1 MNCSCN
7 DSNQKISTWRITTKA
22 ISHEENIMTVIVYG
36 KSTFAGNAK
45 TRRHERRRKLAIE
58 RDAICNIIDSIF
70 GTDSEEPV
78 QEAPRKRLSLSEKA
92 ASLGSLL
99 CKKAEEVERKQS
111 RIYYR
116 KPRSEMGVTCSGR
129 QKQRGKSIPAYYD

>member
-1 MNCSCN
+1 
-7 DSNQKISTWRITTKA
+7 
-22 ISHEENIMTVIVYG
+22 MTVIVYG

-58 RDAICNIIDSIF
+58 RDTICNIIDSIF
-70 GTDSEEPV
+70 GCDVPDGS
-78 QEAPRKRLSLSEKA
+78 QEVKAKRIDRVTKA
-92 ASLGSLL
+92 ILL
-99 CKKAEEVERKQS
+99 AGTRQKEVEVTAVKRN

-116 KPRSEMGVTCSGR
+116 DANPLGNKIHAV

>member
-1 MNCSCN
+1 
-7 DSNQKISTWRITTKA
+7 
-22 ISHEENIMTVIVYG
+22 MTVIVYG

-70 GTDSEEPV
+70 GTDSEELV

-92 ASLGSLL
+92 ISLGSLR
-99 CKKAEEVERKQS
+99 CQKAEEVERKQN

>member
-1 MNCSCN
+1 
-7 DSNQKISTWRITTKA
+7 
-22 ISHEENIMTVIVYG
+22 MTVIVYG

-78 QEAPRKRLSLSEKA
+78 QKGTRKRLSLSEKA
-92 ASLGSLL
+92 ISLGNIRNQNTDECSGSICLPNVAL
-99 CKKAEEVERKQS
+99 YAAG
-111 RIYYR
+111 YR
-116 KPRSEMGVTCSGR
+116 KS
-129 QKQRGKSIPAYYD
+129 KQLTAR

>member
-1 MNCSCN
+1 
-7 DSNQKISTWRITTKA
+7 
-22 ISHEENIMTVIVYG
+22 MTVIVYG

-78 QEAPRKRLSLSEKA
+78 QEAPRKRFSLSEKA
-92 ASLGSLL
+92 ISLGSLR
-99 CKKAEEVERKQS
+99 CQKAEEVERKQN

>member
-58 RDAICNIIDSIF
+58 RDTICNIIDSIF
-70 GTDSEEPV
+70 GCDAPDAS
-78 QEAPRKRLSLSEKA
+78 QEVKAKRIDRVTKAISLAGTRQK
-92 ASLGSLL
+92 
-99 CKKAEEVERKQS
+99 EVEGGSVLLPDVALYAAGHRKS
-111 RIYYR
+111 
-116 KPRSEMGVTCSGR
+116 
-129 QKQRGKSIPAYYD
+129 KQITAR

>member
-1 MNCSCN
+1 
-7 DSNQKISTWRITTKA
+7 
-22 ISHEENIMTVIVYG
+22 MTVIVYG

-92 ASLGSLL
+92 ISLGSLR
-99 CKKAEEVERKQS
+99 CKKEEGVERKQN
-111 RIYYR
+111 RIYYS

>member
-78 QEAPRKRLSLSEKA
+78 QEAPRKRLILSEKA
-92 ASLGSLL
+92 ISLGNIRNQNTDECSGSICLPNV
-99 CKKAEEVERKQS
+99 A
-111 RIYYR
+111 IYAAGYR
-116 KPRSEMGVTCSGR
+116 KS
-129 QKQRGKSIPAYYD
+129 KQLTAR